1 MRAAIAACVLAAGCG
16 GDDGPA
22 KLPEVLLPT
31 IASRGGPVMAHP
43 QLVPIF
49 YSDDPDAGPLGLWS
63 QWVGTSSWLGQVGT
77 EYGVGSSS
85 VLGIIK
91 RPEAAPDQISNV
103 QIADL
108 LFQGVADGSLPK
120 PADGDL
126 SQALYIAYFP
136 AHTRVAFDSSDS
148 SCDDFGGFHLS
159 ARRDGVELIYAV
171 IVTCPGLFQGLSTL
185 EGRMLASSHELI
197 EAATDPI
204 PINRPA
210 YQLFDPVGSW
220 SGLGLEVADLCVRGN
235 EAAVWREDG
244 FVAQRSYSNAA
255 IATGDPCVPVTT
267 DAPYFNVVAESR
279 AMPRIEPGKT
289 ESLRL
294 IGWSTGALDDW
305 QLSAAASSHGN
316 PMVKLSD
323 NFLNDRQAATLDVS
337 VPSTTGRGTILTLFV
352 YSGVSATHYQVLPIT
367 AIADVPCSSFSG
379 CESCSSRI
387 GCGYCSTTGTC
398 ETEGVNG
405 SSESDCPLPTFTT
418 WPGSCGD
425 YCATHGPTCADCSG
439 LPGCG
444 WCDAG
449 DGPHCL
455 EASHDQGHP
464 QSATCAPADWSFTP
478 EYCPG

>member
-1 MRAAIAACVLAAGCG
+1 MRAALLVCVLVAGCG

-22 KLPEVLLPT
+22 VLPDVLLPT
-31 IASRGGPVMAHP
+31 ITSRGGPVMAHP
-43 QLVPIF
+43 QIVPIF
-49 YSDDPDAGPLGLWS
+49 YSDDPDIVPLTRFAS
-63 QWVGTSSWLGQVGT
+63 WVVTSRWLAETGT
-77 EYGVGSSS
+77 EYGVGSGS
-85 VLGIIK
+85 VLGVVN
-91 RPEAAPDQISNV
+91 RPEAAPDQISNFE
-103 QIADL
+103 IASL

-148 SCDDFGGFHLS
+148 SCDDFGGFHVS
-159 ARRDGVELIYAV
+159 ARRGGVELIYAV
-171 IVTCPGLFQGLSTL
+171 VVTCPGLFQGLSSL
-185 EGRMLASSHELI
+185 EGRMIASSHELI

-204 PINRPA
+204 PFNRPA
-210 YQLFDPVGSW
+210 YQLFDPVGAW
-220 SGLGLEVADLCVRGN
+220 SGLGLEVADLCARSS
-235 EAAVWREDG
+235 EAAVWREGG
-244 FVAQRSYSNAA
+244 FVAQRSYSNIAA
-255 IATGDPCVPVTT
+255 ATGDPCVPVPT
-267 DAPYFNVVAESR
+267 DAPYFSVVADSR
-279 AMPRIEPGKT
+279 AMPRIVPGES

-305 QLSAAASSHGN
+305 QVSAQASPHGN

-323 NFLNDRQAATLDVS
+323 NQLNDRQTATLEVS
-337 VPSTTGRGTILTLFV
+337 VPSTTPRGTILSLFV
-352 YSGVSATHYQVLPIT
+352 YSGVSATHYQVLPLQ

-379 CESCSSRI
+379 CESCSAHI
-387 GCGYCSTTGTC
+387 GCGFCTTTGTC

-405 SSESDCPLPTFTT
+405 SSESDCPPPAFST

-425 YCATHGPTCADCSG
+425 FCQAHGPSCGECSS

-444 WCDAG
+444 WCNAG

-464 QSATCAPADWSFTP
+464 QSATCAPADWSFFP
-478 EYCPG
+478 DYCPE